1 MTSPFPPPTLP
12 PPTSAPAG
20 WYPDPVNGGIRYFD
34 GRAWAPLAPAFEQR
48 EAHPDLPIAAA
59 VGALLI
65 LLASLILGRALIEV
79 LVRFDWPVLVYIV
92 LLTLVGYG
100 PSVAWCW
107 YVRRRWAGGR
117 SAGIGWRFRW
127 SDLGWGP
134 LTYIAAFGSQVVVA
148 ALVLLLDIPLS
159 SNVDDVSEL
168 DVDRAYLVATVITA
182 VVAAPVVEEL
192 VFRGVVLRGLLSR
205 LGAVLAIA
213 LQGVL
218 FGVAHVDPVR
228 GAGNIGLA
236 MVLSAVGVAL
246 GAAAYLTRRIGAT
259 VVAHAI
265 FNGVVMIIVL
275 TGVLDD
281 VDTELGRALL
291 LLVHHS

>member
-12 PPTSAPAG
+12 PPTTAPAG
-20 WYPDPVNGGIRYFD
+20 WYPDPVSGGMRYFD
-34 GRAWAPLAPAFEQR
+34 GRAWAPATPRFEERQP
-48 EAHPDLPIAAA
+48 HPDLPVAAA

-65 LLASLILGRALIEV
+65 LLGSLIGGRALIDV
-79 LVRFDWPVLVYIV
+79 LIRFDWPVLVYV
-92 LLTLVGYG
+92 ALLTIVGYG
-100 PSVAWCW
+100 PSLAWCW
-107 YVRRRWAGGR
+107 YVRRRWAAGE
-117 SAGIGWRFRW
+117 SSGIGWRFRW

-148 ALVLLLDIPLS
+148 ALVLLLEIPLS
-159 SNVDDVSEL
+159 SNVDDVTEL
-168 DVDRAYLVATVITA
+168 DVDRSYLVATVITA

-192 VFRGVVLRGLLSR
+192 VFRGVVLRGFLSR
-205 LGAVLAIA
+205 LGAVLAIS

-236 MVLSAVGVAL
+236 MVLSAVGIAL

-259 VVAHAI
+259 VIAHAI

-281 VDTELGRALL
+281 VDTELGGVLR
-291 LLVHHS
+291 LVISRC